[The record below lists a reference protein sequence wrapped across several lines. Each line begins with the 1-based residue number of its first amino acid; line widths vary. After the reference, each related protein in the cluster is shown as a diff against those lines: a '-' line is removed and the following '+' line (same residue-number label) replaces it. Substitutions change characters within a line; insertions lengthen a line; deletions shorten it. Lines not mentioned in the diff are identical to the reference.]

1 MFVTFSLV
9 VTVYFESSGYEVVEN
24 EGPVTVCV
32 LREGEIAEA
41 IVIQVTTSELSPVQ
55 AVGRFIAS
63 TIAANT
69 FCNIIGTF
77 SLVELFYFSQLAKTT
92 FILT

>member
-1 MFVTFSLV
+1 MFVPFSLV

-32 LREGEIAEA
+32 IREGEIAEA

-63 TIAANT
+63 
-69 FCNIIGTF
+69 
-77 SLVELFYFSQLAKTT
+77 
-92 FILT
+92 ILLLQIPSVIL

>member
-1 MFVTFSLV
+1 M
-9 VTVYFESSGYEVVEN
+9 TVYFESSGYEVVEN

-63 TIAANT
+63 IL
-69 FCNIIGTF
+69 FLQIPIIGTF
-77 SLVELFYFSQLAKTT
+77 SLFNF
-92 FILT
+92 FIFHSWRRLHSY